1 MRTVRNILDS
11 KQKGDNITSPD
22 TLVIDALGIMSRV
35 NLSYLIVMEGN
46 EFRGLFSERDYSRNL
61 VLKGRSSSST
71 PVKDVMTSELP
82 SISVTDTV
90 EKCMK
95 EMISNKARYLIALGR
110 DGKFEGVITIH
121 DLLRE
126 VISNKEGVFDS
137 VARELLDHDE
147 TGHVY

>member
-1 MRTVRNILDS
+1 MRTVRNILDN

-61 VLKGRSSSST
+61 LLKGRSSSST
-71 PVKDVMTSELP
+71 PVKDVMTSDLP
-82 SISVTDTV
+82 SVSVTDSV

-95 EMISNKARYLIALGR
+95 EMISNKTRYLIALGR
-110 DGKFEGVITIH
+110 DAGFEGVITIH

-137 VARELLDHDE
+137 VAHELLDHDE